1 MGGQPGRHCP
11 ALKQVSGAQL
21 GLRPKSPSPLSLQEC
36 CDAQQRPG
44 NHSSQRGHLA
54 RPCPDTPS
62 GKHAAGSVPGH
73 PHGLDCPSLPGTS
86 SGPSC
91 HLCCPLEGLVLPSR
105 AQPSRSWQPRS
116 HPESTPPPTLDSS
129 VSPSLAAAQGHP
141 ACPCSEL
148 PFPREMKVLS
158 KVTRSFFRQGQLGG
172 HGTNKTEGPPSSQ
185 KPDGT
190 AWRSSPALWH
200 LTQSPQASSEPSNS

>member
-11 ALKQVSGAQL
+11 ALKPVSGAQL

-116 HPESTPPPTLDSS
+116 HPESTPPNPGLLSVPKSS
-129 VSPSLAAAQGHP
+129 SCSRTPSLSLLRAAISQ
-141 ACPCSEL
+141 
-148 PFPREMKVLS
+148 RD
-158 KVTRSFFRQGQLGG
+158 
-172 HGTNKTEGPPSSQ
+172 EGPLKSHQVIFPSRSTW
-185 KPDGT
+185 GT
-190 AWRSSPALWH
+190 WNK
-200 LTQSPQASSEPSNS
+200 QN